1 MQSSSRRSTTAFG
14 DWLGLHLTGVLL
26 VLFLLTHIWMVHYA
40 TGGETGFSFEFVRA
54 RLQQPFFVVLDLGLL
69 VLALYHGLLGVR
81 RFVEDLE
88 IMGARGMKILTGG
101 LVVLGLAGLYFGWLI
116 YRAFVT

>member
-1 MQSSSRRSTTAFG
+1 MRPSIRRSTTGFG
-14 DWLGLHLTGVLL
+14 DWLILHITGVLL
-26 VLFLLTHIWMVHYA
+26 VVFLLTHIWMVHYA
-40 TGGETGFSFEFVRA
+40 TGGETGFSFEFVQA

-88 IMGARGMKILTGG
+88 ILGRRGMTILTGL
-101 LVVLGLAGLYFGWLI
+101 LVVAGLAGLYFGWVI